1 MASSSSSVRA
11 NNKAAPTPASAPI
24 PASTSASAS
33 ANAAT
38 PLTAPPDPAS
48 VVTLAD
54 LIGQQLKQL
63 NREELLYKDELQ
75 LLLLLTPVQRQKLSR
90 DLDDGDVGGGLIGA
104 STSTAPLSRP
114 ENAEE
119 DDDLIGAVGGL
130 SISSP
135 TTTTAAAT
143 AATTTTTKEP
153 LLDFR
158 THVLKWFQHLRH
170 QTGNF
175 KSEEESR
182 RLREA
187 GNDSY
192 RKEKH
197 PLKASDLFTEAIFL
211 APARNTLAAALAHAN
226 RSLVLYDCGLYAES
240 YDDCLC
246 ALDLGYPEEY
256 LPLIKLRQAACAL
269 KMRNFALCE
278 EHLHELLHIELNQV
292 FETRTHELWH
302 QCEVLK
308 VERFEMAV
316 QTGDD
321 LNTNDSK
328 AFEIAWLDNSSSL
341 HTTRA
346 VAKNALIFESEAV
359 ALVPSGNCRVCDHCG
374 ITQFIPFP
382 CIYCSNRLVV
392 YCSRQCRFKHA
403 AIHAVECFGHQIEL
417 FESFGEVFGMP
428 RLLQLA
434 LRMLITGLPEML
446 GHCRKKPTLG
456 KLWSAING
464 GLLERPDIAYSAVLR
479 LERLKEEK
487 ASETVI
493 ALALTA
499 HVLTIYL
506 SKCTTFFEQLEKS
519 LPSASRMSSAEWE
532 LLCAALLMR
541 HIGQLRHRS
550 LTFCRSFVLPTDPH
564 VFSALN
570 EFQLW
575 AAPMRLQEGHLHLLA
590 GEVAVV
596 SYAVYPDTLSLCRH
610 SCSSTIC
617 SKFSGSKMTALALL
631 DLPAGS
637 GIYNC
642 FASGNFQ
649 QLRREDRSRQLKD
662 RGIKC
667 HCNACQLS
675 HSDDQF
681 HKFHRYRC
689 DNPKC
694 MEIFTPDVLP
704 HATNLRWWLSEEY
717 TQPEYNGAE
726 LIVCPHC
733 GEAQKL
739 EWFWAFTTS
748 LIDCELIEERCKL
761 YAAIE
766 RAEAQLME
774 LHECK
779 VALARLLLEQCLMV
793 HREGATVLDDWE
805 FNKLGSIMRAVLPS
819 VIAQYGGQSIEYVKY
834 FAYFWDVMALSNYK
848 CNDRELM
855 QMLNALEFIAD
866 EFKDIF
872 INYYEDYIAP
882 KFAEESYG
890 SVVDTQV

>member
-1 MASSSSSVRA
+1 MASSTSSARV
-11 NNKAAPTPASAPI
+11 NNKAATTAP
-24 PASTSASAS
+24 PVSSSSASAS
-33 ANAAT
+33 ASSAA
-38 PLTAPPDPAS
+38 PAAPSTAPPA
-48 VVTLAD
+48 VTLGD

-63 NREELLYKDELQ
+63 NPDELLHKDELQ
-75 LLLLLTPVQRQKLSR
+75 LLLLLTPVQRRKLSR
-90 DLDDGDVGGGLIGA
+90 DLDDGGDIMA
-104 STSTAPLSRP
+104 STSAAPLSRP

-130 SISSP
+130 GISSP
-135 TTTTAAAT
+135 TA
-143 AATTTTTKEP
+143 TKEP
-153 LLDFR
+153 LVDFR
-158 THVLKWFQHLRH
+158 PHVLKWFQQLRH
-170 QTGNF
+170 QTGHF

-192 RKEKH
+192 RKERH

-226 RSLVLYDCGLYAES
+226 RSLVLFDCGLYAES

-269 KMRNFALCE
+269 KLRNFALCE

-292 FETRTHELWH
+292 FEARTHELWH

-321 LNTNDSK
+321 LDTNDSK

-359 ALVPSGNCRVCDHCG
+359 AMVPSGNCRVCDYCG

-446 GHCRKKPTLG
+446 GHCRKKPTLS

-464 GLLERPDIAYSAVLR
+464 GLQERQDIAYSAVLR
-479 LERLKEEK
+479 LERLREERP
-487 ASETVI
+487 SDTLI
-493 ALALTA
+493 ALALA
-499 HVLTIYL
+499 SHILAIYL

-519 LPSASRMSSAEWE
+519 LPTASRMSSAEWE

-550 LTFCRSFVLPTDPH
+550 LTASRSFVLPADPH
-564 VFSALN
+564 VFSPLN

-596 SYAVYPDTLSLCRH
+596 SYSVYPETLSLCRH

-617 SKFSGSKMTALALL
+617 AKFSGRKVTALALL

-642 FASGNFQ
+642 FAGGNFQ
-649 QLRREDRSRQLKD
+649 QLPREERSKQLQE
-662 RGIKC
+662 RGIRC

-694 MEIFTPDVLP
+694 MEIFTPNALP

-717 TQPEYNGAE
+717 TQPECNGAE
-726 LIVCPHC
+726 LILCPHC

-766 RAEAQLME
+766 RAENQLMD

-805 FNKLGSIMRAVLPS
+805 FNKLGSILRAVLPS
-819 VIAQYGGQSIEYVKY
+819 VMAQYGGQSIEYVKY

-890 SVVDTQV
+890 GVVDTQV

>member
-1 MASSSSSVRA
+1 MASSSSSARG
-11 NNKAAPTPASAPI
+11 NNKGATGPASSSSSAPA
-24 PASTSASAS
+24 PAPATATAP
-33 ANAAT
+33 AAAT
-38 PLTAPPDPAS
+38 TTAPPPPSAPP
-48 VVTLAD
+48 VVSLSD

-63 NREELLYKDELQ
+63 NPEDLLYKDELQ
-75 LLLLLTPVQRQKLSR
+75 LVLLLTPVQRRRLSR
-90 DLDDGDVGGGLIGA
+90 DLDLDGDIGA

-135 TTTTAAAT
+135 NAPA
-143 AATTTTTKEP
+143 TTTTKEP

-170 QTGNF
+170 QTGHF

-192 RKEKH
+192 RKERH

-321 LNTNDSK
+321 LDTNDSK
-328 AFEIAWLDNSSSL
+328 PFEIAWLDNSSSL

-346 VAKNALIFESEAV
+346 VAKNALIFESEAM
-359 ALVPSGNCRVCDHCG
+359 AMVPSGSCRVCDYCG

-417 FESFGEVFGMP
+417 FESFGDIFGMP

-434 LRMLITGLPEML
+434 FRMLITGLPEL
-446 GHCRKKPTLG
+446 LVHCRKKPTLS

-464 GLLERPDIAYSAVLR
+464 GLVERQDIAYSAVLR
-479 LERLKEEK
+479 LEHLREEQ

-493 ALALTA
+493 TLALTSHILA
-499 HVLTIYL
+499 IYL
-506 SKCTTFFEQLEKS
+506 SKCTTFFEKLEKS
-519 LPSASRMSSAEWE
+519 LPTASRMSSAEWE

-550 LTFCRSFVLPTDPH
+550 LTLCRSFVLPTDPH
-564 VFSALN
+564 VFSPLN

-596 SYAVYPDTLSLCRH
+596 SYAVYPETLSLCRH

-617 SKFSGSKMTALALL
+617 TKFSGRKITALALL

-642 FASGNFQ
+642 FAGGNFQ
-649 QLRREDRSRQLKD
+649 QLRREERSKLLKE
-662 RGIKC
+662 RGIRC
-667 HCNACQLS
+667 HCTACQLS
-675 HSDDQF
+675 HTEDQF

-694 MEIFTPDVLP
+694 MEIFTLDSMP
-704 HATNLRWWLSEEY
+704 HAPNLRWWLSEEY

-733 GEAQKL
+733 SEPQKL
-739 EWFWAFTTS
+739 EWFWAFNTA

-766 RAEAQLME
+766 RAENQLME

-805 FNKLGSIMRAVLPS
+805 FNKLGSIMRSVLPS
-819 VIAQYGGQSIEYVKY
+819 VMAQYGGQSIEYVKY

>member
-1 MASSSSSVRA
+1 MASSTSSARV
-11 NNKAAPTPASAPI
+11 NNKAATTAP
-24 PASTSASAS
+24 PVSSSSASAS
-33 ANAAT
+33 ASSAA
-38 PLTAPPDPAS
+38 PAAPSTAPPA
-48 VVTLAD
+48 VTLGD

-63 NREELLYKDELQ
+63 NPDELLHKDELQ
-75 LLLLLTPVQRQKLSR
+75 LLLLLTPVQRRKLSR
-90 DLDDGDVGGGLIGA
+90 DLDDGGDIMA
-104 STSTAPLSRP
+104 STSAAPLSRP

-130 SISSP
+130 GISSP
-135 TTTTAAAT
+135 TA
-143 AATTTTTKEP
+143 TKEP
-153 LLDFR
+153 LVDFR
-158 THVLKWFQHLRH
+158 PHVLKWFQQLRH
-170 QTGNF
+170 QTGHF

-192 RKEKH
+192 RKERH

-226 RSLVLYDCGLYAES
+226 RSLVLFDCGLYAES

-269 KMRNFALCE
+269 KLRNFALCE

-292 FETRTHELWH
+292 FEARTHELWH

-321 LNTNDSK
+321 LDTNDSK

-359 ALVPSGNCRVCDHCG
+359 AMVPSGNCRVCDYCG

-446 GHCRKKPTLG
+446 GHCRKKPTLS

-464 GLLERPDIAYSAVLR
+464 GLQERQDIAYSAVLR
-479 LERLKEEK
+479 LERLREERP
-487 ASETVI
+487 SDTLI
-493 ALALTA
+493 ALALA
-499 HVLTIYL
+499 SHILAIYL

-519 LPSASRMSSAEWE
+519 LPTASRMSSAEWE

-550 LTFCRSFVLPTDPH
+550 LTASRSFVLPADPH
-564 VFSALN
+564 VFSPLN

-596 SYAVYPDTLSLCRH
+596 SYSVYPETLSLCRH

-617 SKFSGSKMTALALL
+617 AKFSGRKVTALALL

-642 FASGNFQ
+642 FAGGNFQ
-649 QLRREDRSRQLKD
+649 QLPREERSKQLQE
-662 RGIKC
+662 RGIRC

-694 MEIFTPDVLP
+694 MEIFTPNALP

-717 TQPEYNGAE
+717 TQPECNGAE
-726 LIVCPHC
+726 LILCPHC

-766 RAEAQLME
+766 RAENQLMD

-793 HREGATVLDDWE
+793 HRAHSSLLVAHLYKILIYAKIKFTL
-805 FNKLGSIMRAVLPS
+805 KLNIIPRFLFSRI
-819 VIAQYGGQSIEYVKY
+819 
-834 FAYFWDVMALSNYK
+834 
-848 CNDRELM
+848 C
-855 QMLNALEFIAD
+855 
-866 EFKDIF
+866 
-872 INYYEDYIAP
+872 
-882 KFAEESYG
+882 
-890 SVVDTQV
+890 

>member
-1 MASSSSSVRA
+1 MASSSSSARV
-11 NNKAAPTPASAPI
+11 NNKATSAAPPAAAAATAASFSSAPV
-24 PASTSASAS
+24 PS
-33 ANAAT
+33 
-38 PLTAPPDPAS
+38 LG
-48 VVTLAD
+48 D
-54 LIGQQLKQL
+54 LIGHQLRQLKL
-63 NREELLYKDELQ
+63 EELHYRDELQ
-75 LLLLLTPVQRQKLSR
+75 LLQILTPVQRQKLNR
-90 DLDDGDVGGGLIGA
+90 EADGDGQKDGCNGGGDTMVAL
-104 STSTAPLSRP
+104 APLSRP
-114 ENAEE
+114 EYGGEE
-119 DDDLIGAVGGL
+119 DDDLIGAVGGF
-130 SISSP
+130 SVSSP
-135 TTTTAAAT
+135 TPA
-143 AATTTTTKEP
+143 TTTTKEP

-170 QTGNF
+170 KTGHF

-211 APARNTLAAALAHAN
+211 APARDTLAAALAHAN

-269 KMRNFALCE
+269 KLRNFTLCE

-321 LNTNDSK
+321 LETNDMK

-341 HTTRA
+341 HSTRA
-346 VAKNALIFESEAV
+346 LARNSLIFESEAV
-359 ALVPSGNCRVCDHCG
+359 AMVPSGNCRVCDYCG

-434 LRMLITGLPEML
+434 LRLLITGLPEL
-446 GHCRKKPTLG
+446 LAHCRKKPTLS
-456 KLWSAING
+456 KLWSCING
-464 GLLERPDIAYSAVLR
+464 ALLERQDIGYSSVLR
-479 LERLKEEK
+479 LERLEEEHS
-487 ASETVI
+487 SETLI
-493 ALALTA
+493 SLALAA
-499 HVLTIYL
+499 HILAIYL
-506 SKCTTFFEQLEKS
+506 SKCTTFFDQLEKN

-541 HIGQLRHRS
+541 HISQLRHRS
-550 LTFCRSFVLPTDPH
+550 LTHCRSFVLPSDPH
-564 VFSALN
+564 VFSPLN

-596 SYAVYPDTLSLCRH
+596 AYAVYPETLSLCRH

-617 SKFSGSKMTALALL
+617 SKFSGRKLTALALL

-642 FASGNFQ
+642 FASGNYQ
-649 QLRREDRSRQLKD
+649 QLRQGERSKELGEH
-662 RGIKC
+662 GIKC
-667 HCNACQLS
+667 YCNACQLS
-675 HSDDQF
+675 HTDDQF
-681 HKFHRYRC
+681 YKFHRYRC

-694 MEIFTPDVLP
+694 MEIFTPHALP
-704 HATNLRWWLSEEY
+704 HAPNLRWWLSEEY

-733 GEAQKL
+733 DQAQKL
-739 EWFWAFTTS
+739 EWFWSFNTS

-766 RAEAQLME
+766 RAESQLIE

-805 FNKLGSIMRAVLPS
+805 FNKLGSIMRAVLPA
-819 VIAQYGGQSIEYVKY
+819 VVAQYGGQSIEYVQY

-872 INYYEDYIAP
+872 INYYEDYISP
-882 KFAEESYG
+882 KYAEQSYG

>member
-1 MASSSSSVRA
+1 MASSSSSARV
-11 NNKAAPTPASAPI
+11 NNKAATAAPPFAAAAAAS
-24 PASTSASAS
+24 SS
-33 ANAAT
+33 
-38 PLTAPPDPAS
+38 TAPPAAS
-48 VVTLAD
+48 SSSAPVPSLGD
-54 LIGQQLKQL
+54 LIGHQLRQL
-63 NREELLYKDELQ
+63 NREELHYKDELQ
-75 LLLLLTPVQRQKLSR
+75 LLLLLTPVQRQKLNR
-90 DLDDGDVGGGLIGA
+90 ETDGDGQKDCNGGDTMAA
-104 STSTAPLSRP
+104 STSAPLSRP
-114 ENAEE
+114 EYGGEE

-135 TTTTAAAT
+135 TPAT
-143 AATTTTTKEP
+143 TTTTTKEP

-170 QTGNF
+170 QTGHF

-226 RSLVLYDCGLYAES
+226 RSLALYDCGLYAES

-269 KMRNFALCE
+269 KLRNFALCE

-321 LNTNDSK
+321 LETNDMK

-341 HTTRA
+341 HSTRA
-346 VAKNALIFESEAV
+346 LARNALIFESEAV
-359 ALVPSGNCRVCDHCG
+359 AMVPSGNCRVCDYCG

-392 YCSRQCRFKHA
+392 YCSRQCRVKHA
-403 AIHAVECFGHQIEL
+403 AIHSVECFGHQIEL

-434 LRMLITGLPEML
+434 LRMLITGLPEL
-446 GHCRKKPTLG
+446 LAHCRKKPTLS

-464 GLLERPDIAYSAVLR
+464 ALLERQDIGYSSMLR
-479 LERLKEEK
+479 LEKLKEEHT
-487 ASETVI
+487 SDTLI
-493 ALALTA
+493 ALALAA
-499 HVLTIYL
+499 HILAIYL
-506 SKCTTFFEQLEKS
+506 NKCTTFFEQLEKS
-519 LPSASRMSSAEWE
+519 LPSASRMSNAEWE

-541 HIGQLRHRS
+541 HISQLRHRS
-550 LTFCRSFVLPTDPH
+550 LTHCRSFVLPADPH
-564 VFSALN
+564 VFSPLN

-575 AAPMRLQEGHLHLLA
+575 AAPMRLQEGYLHLLA

-596 SYAVYPDTLSLCRH
+596 AYAVYPETLSLCRH

-617 SKFSGSKMTALALL
+617 SKFSGRKMTALALL

-642 FASGNFQ
+642 FASGNYQ
-649 QLRREDRSRQLKD
+649 QLRQGERSKQLKEH
-662 RGIKC
+662 GIKC

-675 HSDDQF
+675 YTEDQF
-681 HKFHRYRC
+681 DKFHRYRC

-694 MEIFTPDVLP
+694 MDIFTPHALP
-704 HATNLRWWLSEEY
+704 HAPNLRWWLSEEY

-739 EWFWAFTTS
+739 EWFWSFNTS

-766 RAEAQLME
+766 RAECHLME

-805 FNKLGSIMRAVLPS
+805 FNKLGSIMRAVLPG
-819 VIAQYGGQSIEYVKY
+819 VMAQYGGQSIEYVKY
-834 FAYFWDVMALSNYK
+834 FAYFWDVMALSKYK

>member
-1 MASSSSSVRA
+1 MASSSSSARV
-11 NNKAAPTPASAPI
+11 NNKAAPVSASA
-24 PASTSASAS
+24 AAAVAAAASASAS
-33 ANAAT
+33 VSASVSGSSPANS
-38 PLTAPPDPAS
+38 PSPANPGQ
-48 VVTLAD
+48 VVTLGE
-54 LIGQQLKQL
+54 LFTHHLKQL
-63 NREELLYKDELQ
+63 NPGELVYKDELQ

-90 DLDDGDVGGGLIGA
+90 DLDDGDLGA
-104 STSTAPLSRP
+104 STSGAPLSRP
-114 ENAEE
+114 ENPEE
-119 DDDLIGAVGGL
+119 DEDLIGAVGGM
-130 SISSP
+130 SASSP
-135 TTTTAAAT
+135 TQ
-143 AATTTTTKEP
+143 TTKEP

-170 QTGNF
+170 QTGHF

-269 KMRNFALCE
+269 KLRNFALCE

-321 LNTNDSK
+321 LDTNDAK

-359 ALVPSGNCRVCDHCG
+359 AMVPSGNCRVCDHCG

-417 FESFGEVFGMP
+417 FESFGEVFAMP

-434 LRMLITGLPEML
+434 LRLLITGLPEML
-446 GHCRKKPTLG
+446 GHCRKKPTLS

-464 GLLERPDIAYSAVLR
+464 GLVERQDIAYSAVLR
-479 LERLKEEK
+479 LERLREEQ
-487 ASETVI
+487 ASETAV
-493 ALALTA
+493 ALALAA
-499 HVLTIYL
+499 HVLAIYL

-519 LPSASRMSSAEWE
+519 LPTASRMSSAEWE

-550 LTFCRSFVLPTDPH
+550 LTRCRSFVMPADPH
-564 VFSALN
+564 VLSPLN

-590 GEVAVV
+590 GEVSIV

-617 SKFSGSKMTALALL
+617 SKFSGRKVTALALL

-642 FASGNFQ
+642 FAGGNYQ
-649 QLRREDRSRQLKD
+649 QLQRGERGRQLQE
-662 RGIKC
+662 RGIRC
-667 HCNACQLS
+667 HCNACQLT
-675 HSDDQF
+675 HADDQF

-694 MEIFTPDVLP
+694 MEVFTPEALP
-704 HATNLRWWLSEEY
+704 HAPNLRWWLCEDY
-717 TQPEYNGAE
+717 TQPECSGAE

-739 EWFWAFTTS
+739 EWFWAFNTS

-766 RAEAQLME
+766 RAEGHLME

-805 FNKLGSIMRAVLPS
+805 FNKLGSIIRAVLPG
-819 VIAQYGGQSIEYVKY
+819 VVAQYGGQSIEYVKY

>member
-1 MASSSSSVRA
+1 MASSSSSARV
-11 NNKAAPTPASAPI
+11 NNKAALASASAAAAVASASSSSTVPAPVPI
-24 PASTSASAS
+24 PASA
-33 ANAAT
+33 
-38 PLTAPPDPAS
+38 TAPTA
-48 VVTLAD
+48 TLGE
-54 LIGQQLKQL
+54 LIGQQLQQL
-63 NREELLYKDELQ
+63 NPDELIYKDELQ

-90 DLDDGDVGGGLIGA
+90 ELEDGDIGA
-104 STSTAPLSRP
+104 STSSAPLSRP
-114 ENAEE
+114 ENPEE

-130 SISSP
+130 SLASP
-135 TTTTAAAT
+135 TTTTAATT
-143 AATTTTTKEP
+143 AMTKEP

-170 QTGNF
+170 QTGHF

-197 PLKASDLFTEAIFL
+197 PLKASDLFTEAIFV

-269 KMRNFALCE
+269 KLRNFALCE
-278 EHLHELLHIELNQV
+278 EHLHELLHVELNQV

-321 LNTNDSK
+321 LDTNDSK

-359 ALVPSGNCRVCDHCG
+359 AMVPSGNCRVCDNCG

-403 AIHAVECFGHQIEL
+403 PIHAVECFGHQIEL

-446 GHCRKKPTLG
+446 AHCRKKPTLS

-464 GLLERPDIAYSAVLR
+464 GLVERQDIAYSAVLR
-479 LERLKEEK
+479 LERLREEH

-493 ALALTA
+493 ALALA
-499 HVLTIYL
+499 SHVLAIYL

-550 LTFCRSFVLPTDPH
+550 LTLCRSFVMPADPH
-564 VFSALN
+564 VFSPLN

-575 AAPMRLQEGHLHLLA
+575 ASPMRLQEGHLHLLA

-617 SKFSGSKMTALALL
+617 SKQSGRKMTALALL

-642 FASGNFQ
+642 FASGNYQ
-649 QLRREDRSRQLKD
+649 QLRREERTRQLKD
-662 RGIKC
+662 RGIRC

-675 HSDDQF
+675 HADDQF

-694 MEIFTPDVLP
+694 MEVFTPDALP
-704 HATNLRWWLSEEY
+704 HAPNLRWWLSEDY
-717 TQPEYNGAE
+717 TQPECNGAE
-726 LIVCPHC
+726 LIVCPRC

-739 EWFWAFTTS
+739 EWFWSFHTS

-766 RAEAQLME
+766 RAEGHLMD

-779 VALARLLLEQCLMV
+779 VALARLLVEQCLMV

-805 FNKLGSIMRAVLPS
+805 FNKLGSIMRAVLPG
-819 VIAQYGGQSIEYVKY
+819 VMAQYGGQSIEYVKY

>member
-1 MASSSSSVRA
+1 MASSSSSARV
-11 NNKAAPTPASAPI
+11 NNKAALASASAAAAVASASSSSTVPAPVPI
-24 PASTSASAS
+24 PASA
-33 ANAAT
+33 
-38 PLTAPPDPAS
+38 TAPTA
-48 VVTLAD
+48 TLGE
-54 LIGQQLKQL
+54 LIGQQLQQL
-63 NREELLYKDELQ
+63 NPDELIYKDELQ

-90 DLDDGDVGGGLIGA
+90 ELEDGDIGA
-104 STSTAPLSRP
+104 STSSAPLSRP
-114 ENAEE
+114 ENPEE

-130 SISSP
+130 SLASP
-135 TTTTAAAT
+135 TTTTAATT
-143 AATTTTTKEP
+143 ATTKEP

-170 QTGNF
+170 QTGHF

-269 KMRNFALCE
+269 KLRNFALCE
-278 EHLHELLHIELNQV
+278 EHLHELLHVELNQV

-321 LNTNDSK
+321 LDTNDSK

-359 ALVPSGNCRVCDHCG
+359 AMVPSGNCRVCDNCG

-403 AIHAVECFGHQIEL
+403 PIHAVECFGHQIEL

-446 GHCRKKPTLG
+446 AHCRKKPTLS

-464 GLLERPDIAYSAVLR
+464 GLVERQDIAYSAVLR
-479 LERLKEEK
+479 LERLREEH

-493 ALALTA
+493 ALALA
-499 HVLTIYL
+499 SHVLAIYL

-550 LTFCRSFVLPTDPH
+550 LTLCRSFVMPADPH
-564 VFSALN
+564 VFSPLN

-575 AAPMRLQEGHLHLLA
+575 ASPMRLQEGHLHLLA

-617 SKFSGSKMTALALL
+617 SKQSGRKMTALALL

-642 FASGNFQ
+642 FASGNYQ
-649 QLRREDRSRQLKD
+649 QLRREERTRQLKD
-662 RGIKC
+662 RGIRC

-675 HSDDQF
+675 HADDQF

-694 MEIFTPDVLP
+694 MEVFTPDALP
-704 HATNLRWWLSEEY
+704 HAPNLRWWLSEDY
-717 TQPEYNGAE
+717 TQPECNGAE
-726 LIVCPHC
+726 LIVCPRC

-739 EWFWAFTTS
+739 EWFWSFHTS

-766 RAEAQLME
+766 RAEGHLMD

-779 VALARLLLEQCLMV
+779 VALARLLVEQCLMV
-793 HREGATVLDDWE
+793 HRAHCSHLVQHFSTLLEILIC
-805 FNKLGSIMRAVLPS
+805 FS
-819 VIAQYGGQSIEYVKY
+819 
-834 FAYFWDVMALSNYK
+834 YK
-848 CNDRELM
+848 V
-855 QMLNALEFIAD
+855 F
-866 EFKDIF
+866 
-872 INYYEDYIAP
+872 
-882 KFAEESYG
+882 
-890 SVVDTQV
+890 

>member
-1 MASSSSSVRA
+1 MASSTSSARG
-11 NNKAAPTPASAPI
+11 NNKAATTNTTAATAPVSTASSAAVSGSGATSAAATASAP
-24 PASTSASAS
+24 PA
-33 ANAAT
+33 
-38 PLTAPPDPAS
+38 
-48 VVTLAD
+48 VTLSE
-54 LIGQQLKQL
+54 LIGQQLKHL
-63 NREELLYKDELQ
+63 NADELLHKDELQ
-75 LLLLLTPVQRQKLSR
+75 LLLLITPVQRQKLSR
-90 DLDDGDVGGGLIGA
+90 NLEDGDLEA
-104 STSTAPLSRP
+104 STSAAPLSRP
-114 ENAEE
+114 ENGEE

-130 SISSP
+130 GISSP
-135 TTTTAAAT
+135 TTT
-143 AATTTTTKEP
+143 KEP
-153 LLDFR
+153 VLDFR
-158 THVLKWFQHLRH
+158 PHVLKWFQHLRH
-170 QTGNF
+170 QTGHF

-192 RKEKH
+192 RKERH

-226 RSLVLYDCGLYAES
+226 RSLVLFDCGLYAES

-269 KMRNFALCE
+269 KLRNFALCE

-292 FETRTHELWH
+292 FEARTHELWH

-321 LNTNDSK
+321 LDINDSK

-359 ALVPSGNCRVCDHCG
+359 AMVPSGNCRVCDYCG

-382 CIYCSNRLVV
+382 CIHCSNRLVV

-434 LRMLITGLPEML
+434 FRMLITGLPELL
-446 GHCRKKPTLG
+446 GHCRKKPTLS

-464 GLLERPDIAYSAVLR
+464 GLQERQDIAYSAVLR
-479 LERLKEEK
+479 LERLKEERPTD
-487 ASETVI
+487 TVI
-493 ALALTA
+493 ALALAA
-499 HVLTIYL
+499 HILSIYL
-506 SKCTTFFEQLEKS
+506 SKCTTFFDQLEKS
-519 LPSASRMSSAEWE
+519 LPTASRMSSAEWE

-550 LTFCRSFVLPTDPH
+550 LTACRSFVLPADPH
-564 VFSALN
+564 VFSPLN

-596 SYAVYPDTLSLCRH
+596 SYSVYPDTLNLCRH

-617 SKFSGSKMTALALL
+617 AKFSGRTVTALALL

-642 FASGNFQ
+642 FAGGNFQ
-649 QLRREDRSRQLKD
+649 QLPREERTKQLLES
-662 RGIKC
+662 GIRC
-667 HCNACQLS
+667 HCNACQLT

-689 DNPKC
+689 DNPNC
-694 MEIFTPDVLP
+694 MEIFTPNALP
-704 HATNLRWWLSEEY
+704 HAPSLRWWLSEEY
-717 TQPEYNGAE
+717 TQPEFNGAD
-726 LIVCPHC
+726 LIMCPHC
-733 GEAQKL
+733 GEYQKL

-766 RAEAQLME
+766 RAENQLMD

-805 FNKLGSIMRAVLPS
+805 FNKLGSILRSVLPS
-819 VIAQYGGQSIEYVKY
+819 VMAQYGGQSIEYVKY
-834 FAYFWDVMALSNYK
+834 FSYFWDVMALSNYK

>member
-1 MASSSSSVRA
+1 MASSTSSARVNSKPAPAAIAVATTTTTAPPPVSSSSSAPVSGPA
-11 NNKAAPTPASAPI
+11 SLAGAAPPAPSATSGF
-24 PASTSASAS
+24 PA
-33 ANAAT
+33 
-38 PLTAPPDPAS
+38 
-48 VVTLAD
+48 VTLSD
-54 LIGQQLKQL
+54 LIGQQLKHL
-63 NREELLYKDELQ
+63 NPDELLHKDELQ
-75 LLLLLTPVQRQKLSR
+75 LLVLLTPVQRQKLSR
-90 DLDDGDVGGGLIGA
+90 DLEDVELGA
-104 STSTAPLSRP
+104 STSTAAPLSRP

-119 DDDLIGAVGGL
+119 DEDLIGAVGGL
-130 SISSP
+130 GISSP
-135 TTTTAAAT
+135 P
-143 AATTTTTKEP
+143 TTKDP

-158 THVLKWFQHLRH
+158 PQVLKWFQHLRH
-170 QTGNF
+170 QSGHF

-192 RKEKH
+192 RKERH

-226 RSLVLYDCGLYAES
+226 RSLALFDCGLYAES

-269 KMRNFALCE
+269 KLRNFALCE

-321 LNTNDSK
+321 LDTNDSK

-346 VAKNALIFESEAV
+346 LAKNALIFESEAV
-359 ALVPSGNCRVCDHCG
+359 AMVPSGNCRVCDHCG

-382 CIYCSNRLVV
+382 CIYCSNRQVV
-392 YCSRQCRFKHA
+392 YCSRKCRFKHA

-434 LRMLITGLPEML
+434 FRMLITGLPEML
-446 GHCRKKPTLG
+446 SHCRKKPTLS
-456 KLWSAING
+456 KLWAAING
-464 GLLERPDIAYSAVLR
+464 SLQERQDIAYSAVLR
-479 LERLKEEK
+479 LERLREERPTD
-487 ASETVI
+487 TVI
-493 ALALTA
+493 ALALVCHILA
-499 HVLTIYL
+499 IYL
-506 SKCTTFFEQLEKS
+506 SKCTMFFEQLEKS
-519 LPSASRMSSAEWE
+519 LPTASRMSSAEWE

-550 LTFCRSFVLPTDPH
+550 LTACRSFVLPADPH
-564 VFSALN
+564 VFSPLN

-575 AAPMRLQEGHLHLLA
+575 AAPMRLQEGRLHLLA

-617 SKFSGSKMTALALL
+617 AKFSGRKVTALALL

-642 FASGNFQ
+642 FAGGNFQ
-649 QLRREDRSRQLKD
+649 QMPREERSKQLQE
-662 RGIKC
+662 RGIRC
-667 HCNACQLS
+667 HCNACQLAPS
-675 HSDDQF
+675 EDQF

-694 MEIFTPDVLP
+694 MEIFTPKALP
-704 HATNLRWWLSEEY
+704 HAPNLRWWLSEEY
-717 TQPEYNGAE
+717 TQPEFNGAE
-726 LIVCPHC
+726 LIQCPHC
-733 GEAQKL
+733 GEFQKL

-766 RAEAQLME
+766 RAENQLMD

-805 FNKLGSIMRAVLPS
+805 FNKLGSILRSVLPG
-819 VIAQYGGQSIEYVKY
+819 VMAQYGGQSIEYVKY